1 MAGKPPAAARCP
13 VLWCSHVISDR
24 CPMKIFATSAIITLA
39 TAASAFAGCAYHK
52 QQQAMSCAEGTVY
65 DTETRS
71 CVPLTTG

>member
-1 MAGKPPAAARCP
+1 
-13 VLWCSHVISDR
+13 
-24 CPMKIFATSAIITLA
+24 MKIFATSAIITLA